1 MRRSSLFLLAFGMTV
16 APAVLAQSSG
26 TWANTDPGC
35 DDGIFSQTVQAA
47 NEDQAQAEKD
57 ANAINDYLKKIKEGP
72 RNASDK
78 LLSCVDVSWPDLPF
92 SGVLP
97 GIEEYITKV
106 GDKAV
111 EEACNKMRD
120 QVRRVDSVFNTADLK
135 IGQLQGVAGQVVDSY
150 NRGADAYNRGS
161 NAVGVPSAPTPSTD
175 DGGAFGGLIDL
186 IKPPTRPRPN
196 PNPTP

>member
-35 DDGIFSQTVQAA
+35 DDGIFSQTVQVA

-57 ANAINDYLKKIKEGP
+57 ANALNDYLKKIKEGP

-135 IGQLQGVAGQVVDSY
+135 VGQLQGVAGQVVNGY
-150 NRGADAYNRGS
+150 TQGAGTSGIPTIPTNPT
-161 NAVGVPSAPTPSTD
+161 VPTND

-186 IKPPTRPRPN
+186 IKPPARPRPQ
-196 PNPTP
+196 PTP

>member
-1 MRRSSLFLLAFGMTV
+1 MRRSSLFLLAFGMTI
-16 APAVLAQSSG
+16 APAVMAQSQKADWS
-26 TWANTDPGC
+26 NTDPGC
-35 DDGIFSQTVQAA
+35 DSTIYSETIQKANDEQTR
-47 NEDQAQAEKD
+47 AEND
-57 ANAINDYLKKIKEGP
+57 AKAVNDFYKKIKEGP

-120 QVRRVDSVFNTADLK
+120 EVRQVDSVFNTADLK
-135 IGQLQGVAGQVVDSY
+135 VGQLQGVAGQVVNGY
-150 NRGADAYNRGS
+150 TQGAGTSGIPNIPT
-161 NAVGVPSAPTPSTD
+161 NPTVPTND

-186 IKPPTRPRPN
+186 IKPPTRPN